1 MCAHFNH
8 VSPLCEIHSYT
19 QDRFYDTRLKPSSN
33 FHPPISSYL
42 HRFQQFLYSISL
54 VRSALPLCKSMKTI
68 IDRDIVYVYIYIYTY
83 KFFFRFDTHSSPFLR
98 QRPCNI
104 PRVGEEA
111 NKKYDFDA
119 RQAEEIWHL
128 WCPVENRN
136 PCIMGLSLRMAN
148 IYYRTSARF
157 WHEIREYRLRRLH
170 SRLPVFGSPL
180 SYISMKRC
188 QRNLPRIQ
196 VL

>member
-68 IDRDIVYVYIYIYTY
+68 IDRDIVYVYIYIYTRINFFSASIHIPARSCVRDRAIY
-83 KFFFRFDTHSSPFLR
+83 LGSVRKRIRNMISTHVRRKKFDICGALLR
-98 QRPCNI
+98 I
-104 PRVGEEA
+104 GILA
-111 NKKYDFDA
+111 
-119 RQAEEIWHL
+119 L
-128 WCPVENRN
+128 WDYHYVWQISIIE
-136 PCIMGLSLRMAN
+136 
-148 IYYRTSARF
+148 
-157 WHEIREYRLRRLH
+157 RLH
-170 SRLPVFGSPL
+170 VSGTKSGNIV
-180 SYISMKRC
+180 
-188 QRNLPRIQ
+188 
-196 VL
+196 